1 MAKLNVVL
9 LEPEIPQNTGNI
21 SRTCAATGISLH
33 MIEPFGF
40 KITDAHLKRAGLDY
54 WQYLDVHYY
63 KNIEEFYEKNKG
75 GNFFYFSTKA
85 AKNYAE
91 VQYPENSYLIFGK
104 ESAGIPE
111 QILKENLDKCVRIP
125 MLENIR
131 SLNLSNSVA
140 IAVYEAL
147 RQTNFEGF
155 ETQGFLKIFSEE

>member
-1 MAKLNVVL
+1 MARLNVVL

-40 KITDAHLKRAGLDY
+40 EITDAKLKRAGLDY

-63 KNIEEFYEKNKG
+63 KSIEEFYQKNPDG
-75 GNFFYFSTKA
+75 HFYYLSTKA
-85 AKNYAE
+85 PKCYTE
-91 VQYPENSYLIFGK
+91 VEYPENTYLIFGK

-111 QILKENLDKCVRIP
+111 EILKKNLDRCVRIP

-140 IAVYEAL
+140 IAVYEVL
-147 RQTNFEGF
+147 RQQNFKGLEDS
-155 ETQGFLKIFSEE
+155 GFLKLLVE